1 MFWIGD
7 LNFRLVQ
14 GYNSEEIERLV
25 RKGELIK
32 LLDKDQLRQVMSSG
46 EAFSELSEQLPTFP
60 PSYKFEFNSSR
71 YDIK

>member
-1 MFWIGD
+1 VFWIGD

-14 GYNSEEIERLV
+14 GYSSEEIERLV

-32 LLDKDQLRQVMSSG
+32 LLGEDQLQQVMSNG

-60 PSYKFEFNSSR
+60 PTYKFEFNSSR
-71 YDIK
+71 YDFK

>member
-1 MFWIGD
+1 MFWLGD
-7 LNFRLVQ
+7 LNFRLVD
-14 GYNSEEIERLV
+14 GYSSEEIERLV

-46 EAFSELSEQLPTFP
+46 EAFSELSEQLPTFLP
-60 PSYKFEFNSSR
+60 TYKFEFNSSR